1 MIRRWFPKLGV
12 WARLLVGGVGLVTLC
27 ALSIAVLWIWHGWQV
42 DAELDRLRA
51 AGEPVTLVDLK
62 RVYPPPPSELDA
74 TPHWLSGFEAQKLA
88 PSDPAYRA
96 LPLVGERGHGQIDAL
111 LPGQP
116 WPEFV
121 LAERYVDERSEV
133 LRHFRAAAKVGGA
146 VAKIT
151 AAAHVGRYVDEHDQV
166 VNLDIKLELK
176 PFVYASNVVRLAF
189 LVELRRGRTAQ
200 ALDALR
206 SYFVID
212 HAFESVNQIKS
223 GPLGYVYDDPH
234 WGALMLASS
243 LNPSDGELAELQTL
257 VRRIDNG
264 RRLRQSLARLRVLGL
279 WLFENGG
286 VDAIF
291 ELSKYDAH
299 RAAET
304 ISPIGVSGPVDLHA
318 FLDNM
323 AEFVAASKLPW
334 PQALRKADLLEA
346 QRRRS
351 MALFQ
356 PYAMIAAHSTHE
368 EFFATATAEALNRA
382 TDAALGVARYR
393 LKHGKTPTELGLM
406 VPMFLPEVPKDPF
419 TGEPLRYRV
428 EKDGFVVYSVG
439 KDGVDDGG
447 PRELYDP
454 VEDPG
459 VRMRDETTLVRE
471 GTQTP

>member
-74 TPHWLSGFEAQKLA
+74 PPHWLSGFEAQKLA

-189 LVELRRGRTAQ
+189 LVELRRGRRAEHLCLPLAHVHRERLKLAGGI
-200 ALDALR
+200 ALEVESAKRPDRLVCQP
-206 SYFVID
+206 FD
-212 HAFESVNQIKS
+212 LAFEISECACF
-223 GPLGYVYDDPH
+223 DDH
-234 WGALMLASS
+234 LLYRCHAVVGQLTVTHGFQYAS
-243 LNPSDGELAELQTL
+243 L
-257 VRRIDNG
+257 
-264 RRLRQSLARLRVLGL
+264 
-279 WLFENGG
+279 
-286 VDAIF
+286 
-291 ELSKYDAH
+291 
-299 RAAET
+299 
-304 ISPIGVSGPVDLHA
+304 
-318 FLDNM
+318 
-323 AEFVAASKLPW
+323 
-334 PQALRKADLLEA
+334 
-346 QRRRS
+346 
-351 MALFQ
+351 
-356 PYAMIAAHSTHE
+356 
-368 EFFATATAEALNRA
+368 
-382 TDAALGVARYR
+382 
-393 LKHGKTPTELGLM
+393 
-406 VPMFLPEVPKDPF
+406 
-419 TGEPLRYRV
+419 
-428 EKDGFVVYSVG
+428 
-439 KDGVDDGG
+439 
-447 PRELYDP
+447 
-454 VEDPG
+454 
-459 VRMRDETTLVRE
+459 
-471 GTQTP
+471 